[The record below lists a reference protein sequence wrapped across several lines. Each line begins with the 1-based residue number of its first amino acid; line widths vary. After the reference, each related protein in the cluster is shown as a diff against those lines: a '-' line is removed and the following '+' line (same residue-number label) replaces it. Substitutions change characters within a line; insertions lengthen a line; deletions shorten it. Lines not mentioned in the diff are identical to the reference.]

1 MENVSNWNTLFN
13 HQKMAID
20 RFKDESAIALFFDP
34 GTGKT
39 LTSLSI
45 AEYKFKTGQIDAL
58 LVVAP
63 NKVHKQW
70 ATEEVP
76 KWLSQV
82 PTTIQWRKN
91 KKLFFIE
98 NRLNI
103 VCTNIDQFSTKTR
116 YMEYVEWANAHKT
129 MIIVDEATRIK
140 NPKAV
145 RTQRLLYEFNDVV
158 YRGRAILKSEPKTV
172 ARIILTGTPVTN
184 GPFDVWSMFEFLE
197 PGYFGLNYYAFQNK
211 YGLFHSLDV
220 NGRKIRI
227 LINEESWAAIHNCE
241 SYELA
246 AAVHGVTYA
255 TYELIRQQPTYEG
268 PFRNVD
274 EIRTRMLDRAM
285 WVDIRQ
291 CVDMPKQVYN
301 RKLLDMSPEQA
312 RVYREMENMLIA
324 TYKDKEIT
332 ASSKIVAYIR
342 LQQIASGFIVSQ
354 NVPDTEE
361 ALEDPPEK
369 EITWFD
375 EKPKVDQLLNDVEEI
390 VSAEGANKNQVIV
403 VTHFSAEASM
413 LFDILKEKGYKC
425 CLMTGWKTV
434 GSVEGFKQHKYDIM
448 VANIRVIKEGLNL
461 QEYCHHTIYYS
472 NTFSLDDRLQS
483 EARTFRIGQT
493 ETCVYIDYVMK
504 DTIDM
509 KVYAALKQ
517 KKSISDY
524 IKNTSLQEFLTVP
537 DETFKQEYKIAQV
550 DDDVVIF

>member
-1 MENVSNWNTLFN
+1 MNLSNESKLFN
-13 HQKMAID
+13 HQKIAVE

-45 AEYKFKTGQIDAL
+45 AEYKYKKGDIDSL
-58 LVVAP
+58 LVIAP

-70 ATEEVP
+70 ATEEIP
-76 KWLSQV
+76 KWMSEV
-82 PTTIQWRKN
+82 PTAVQWRKN
-91 KKLFFIE
+91 RKLFWVE
-98 NRLNI
+98 GKLNI

-116 YMEYVEWANAHKT
+116 YLEYVEWANSHKT

-140 NPKAV
+140 NPKAI
-145 RTQRLLYEFNDVV
+145 RTQRLLYEFNEIVK
-158 YRGRAILKSEPKTV
+158 RGRSILKSTPRTV

-227 LINEESWAAIHNCE
+227 LINEDSWNAIHACE
-241 SYELA
+241 TFEGANILY
-246 AAVHGVTYA
+246 GVTYS
-255 TYELIRQQPTYEG
+255 TYELIRSQTAYEG

-274 EIRTRMLDRAM
+274 EIRTRMLDKAM

-301 RKLLDMSPEQA
+301 RKLLDMSPEQE
-312 RVYREMENMLIA
+312 RVYREMENNLIA
-324 TYKDKEIT
+324 IYKDKETT

-354 NVPDTEE
+354 DIPEE
-361 ALEDPPEK
+361 DIEDPPEK

-375 EKPKVDQLLNDVEEI
+375 DKPKVDQLLNDVEE
-390 VSAEGANKNQVIV
+390 VVATGGVNKNQVIV

-461 QEYCHHTIYYS
+461 QEHCHHTIYYS

-493 ETCVYIDYVMK
+493 ETCIYIDYVMK

-517 KKSISDY
+517 KKSVSDY
-524 IKNTSLQEFLTVP
+524 IKNTSLQDFLTKP
-537 DETFKQEYKIAQV
+537 DEVFNEEYKIAQV
-550 DDDVVIF
+550 DDEVVIF

>member
-1 MENVSNWNTLFN
+1 MVDVSNWNTLFN
-13 HQKMAID
+13 HQKMAIE

-45 AEYKFKTGQIDAL
+45 AEYKYKTGQIDSL
-58 LVVAP
+58 LVIAP

-76 KWLSQV
+76 KWMSQV
-82 PTTIQWRKN
+82 PTIVQWRKN
-91 KKLFFIE
+91 KKLFWVDG
-98 NRLNI
+98 RLNI

-116 YMEYVEWANAHKT
+116 YLEYVEWANAHKT

-145 RTQRLLYEFNDVV
+145 RTQRLLYEFNNVV
-158 YRGRAILKSEPKTV
+158 YRGRSILKSEPKTV

-211 YGLFHSLDV
+211 YGMFHSIDV

-227 LINEESWAAIHNCE
+227 LINEESWTAIHNCDN
-241 SYELA
+241 YEA
-246 AAVHGVTYA
+246 AAALFGVTYS
-255 TYELIRQQPTYEG
+255 TYELIRSQETYEG

-274 EIRTRMLDRAM
+274 EIRTRMLDKAM

-301 RKLLDMSPEQA
+301 RKLLDMSPEQQ
-312 RVYREMENMLIA
+312 RVYREMENTLIA
-324 TYKDKEIT
+324 TYKDKETT
-332 ASSKIVAYIR
+332 ANSKIVAYIR

-390 VSAEGANKNQVIV
+390 VSAEGVNKNQVIV

-413 LFDILKEKGYKC
+413 LFDILKEAGYKC

-461 QEYCHHTIYYS
+461 QEHCHHTIYYS

-483 EARTFRIGQT
+483 EARTFRIGQS
-493 ETCVYIDYVMK
+493 ETCIYIDYVMK

-517 KKSISDY
+517 KKSVSDY
-524 IKNTSLQEFLTVP
+524 IKNTSLESFLTEP

>member
-1 MENVSNWNTLFN
+1 M
-13 HQKMAID
+13 K
-20 RFKDESAIALFFDP
+20 
-34 GTGKT
+34 
-39 LTSLSI
+39 
-45 AEYKFKTGQIDAL
+45 
-58 LVVAP
+58 
-63 NKVHKQW
+63 
-70 ATEEVP
+70 
-76 KWLSQV
+76 
-82 PTTIQWRKN
+82 
-91 KKLFFIE
+91 
-98 NRLNI
+98 
-103 VCTNIDQFSTKTR
+103 
-116 YMEYVEWANAHKT
+116 
-129 MIIVDEATRIK
+129 
-140 NPKAV
+140 
-145 RTQRLLYEFNDVV
+145 
-158 YRGRAILKSEPKTV
+158 RGRSILKSIPRTV

-227 LINEESWAAIHNCE
+227 LINEDSWNAIHACE
-241 SYELA
+241 TFEGANVLY
-246 AAVHGVTYA
+246 GVTYS
-255 TYELIRQQPTYEG
+255 TYELIKSQTAYEG

-274 EIRTRMLDRAM
+274 EIRTRMLDKAM

-291 CVDMPKQVYN
+291 WVDMPKQVYN
-301 RKLLDMSPEQA
+301 RKLLDMSPEQE
-312 RVYREMENMLIA
+312 RVYREMENNLIA
-324 TYKDKEIT
+324 IYKDKETT

-354 NVPDTEE
+354 DIPEE
-361 ALEDPPEK
+361 DIEDPPEK

-375 EKPKVDQLLNDVEEI
+375 DKPKVDQLLNDVEE
-390 VSAEGANKNQVIV
+390 VVATEGANKNQVIV

-413 LFDILKEKGYKC
+413 LFDILTEKGYKC

-461 QEYCHHTIYYS
+461 QEHCHHTIYYS

-517 KKSISDY
+517 KKSVSDY
-524 IKNTSLQEFLTVP
+524 IKNTSLQDFLTKP
-537 DETFKQEYKIAQV
+537 DEVFNEEYKIAQV
-550 DDDVVIF
+550 DDEVVIF

>member
-1 MENVSNWNTLFN
+1 MVDVSNWGILFN
-13 HQKMAID
+13 HQKKAID

-45 AEYKFKTGQIDAL
+45 AEYKYKTGQIDSL
-58 LVVAP
+58 LVIAP

-76 KWLSQV
+76 KWMSQV
-82 PTTIQWRKN
+82 PTIVQWRKN
-91 KKLFFIE
+91 KKLFWVAD
-98 NRLNI
+98 RLNI

-140 NPKAV
+140 NPKAI

-158 YRGRAILKSEPKTV
+158 YRGRSILKSEPKTV

-211 YGLFHSLDV
+211 YGMFHSIDV

-227 LINEESWAAIHNCE
+227 LINEESWGAIHNCE

-246 AAVHGVTYA
+246 AAVHGVTYS
-255 TYELIRQQPTYEG
+255 TYELIRQQQVYEG

-301 RKLLDMSPEQA
+301 RKLLDMSPEQQ
-312 RVYREMENMLIA
+312 RVYREMENTLIA
-324 TYKDKEIT
+324 TYKDKETT
-332 ASSKIVAYIR
+332 ANSKIVAYIR

-461 QEYCHHTIYYS
+461 QEHCHHTIYYS

-483 EARTFRIGQT
+483 EARTFRIGQS
-493 ETCVYIDYVMK
+493 ETCIYIDYVMK

-517 KKSISDY
+517 KKSVSDY
-524 IKNTSLQEFLTVP
+524 IKNTSLESFLTEP